1 MKTGRSRVA
10 ALRAVL
16 ILGAAA
22 ATAIAL
28 PAGKAEPPAQEHQHG
43 ASKPAARAPSA
54 SAKKDASQ
62 AATNGCSVCL
72 EQRPLQNPSIYAGW
86 NDTDVKKAYEAA
98 RKYPATLDL
107 IHCFCEC
114 KESPREHHKTLLT
127 CFTNEHAAGCGICQH
142 EAILAAK
149 LKDDGA
155 SDEEVEFTVESLH
168 KTDKHPPTKGRGI

>member
-1 MKTGRSRVA
+1 MRLTRGRSRMA

-16 ILGAAA
+16 VLGAAA
-22 ATAIAL
+22 ATALAL
-28 PAGKAEPPAQEHQHG
+28 PAEKAQPAQTHQHG
-43 ASKPAARAPSA
+43 AAKSAAPDP
-54 SAKKDASQ
+54 AKKSAAQ
-62 AATNGCSVCL
+62 APTNGCSVCL

-98 RKYPATLDL
+98 RKYPATIDL
-107 IHCFCEC
+107 LHCFCEC
-114 KESPREHHKTLLT
+114 KESPREHHKSLLT

-149 LKDDGA
+149 LKDEGA
-155 SDEEVEFTVESLH
+155 SDEEVEYTVESLH

>member
-1 MKTGRSRVA
+1 MHAKTGRSRIA
-10 ALRAVL
+10 ALRAFL
-16 ILGAAA
+16 FLASAAP
-22 ATAIAL
+22 TALAF
-28 PAGKAEPPAQEHQHG
+28 PAEKTAPAQAHQHG
-43 ASKPAARAPSA
+43 ATKPAAPA
-54 SAKKDASQ
+54 AKKDPSQ
-62 AATNGCSVCL
+62 AATNGCAVCV
-72 EQRPLQNPSIYAGW
+72 EKAPLQSPSVYAGW

-98 RKYPATLDL
+98 RKYPATIDL
-107 IHCFCEC
+107 LHCFCEC
-114 KESPREHHKTLLT
+114 KESPREHHKSLLT

>member
-1 MKTGRSRVA
+1 MHVKIGRSRIA

-16 ILGAAA
+16 LLGAAA
-22 ATAIAL
+22 ATAFAF
-28 PAGKAEPPAQEHQHG
+28 PAEKAPAAQAHQHG
-43 ASKPAARAPSA
+43 ATKPPASAP
-54 SAKKDASQ
+54 AKKDPSQ
-62 AATNGCSVCL
+62 AATNGCAVCV
-72 EQRPLQNPSIYAGW
+72 EKAPLQNPAVYAGW

-98 RKYPATLDL
+98 RKYPATIDL
-107 IHCFCEC
+107 LHCFCEC
-114 KESPREHHKTLLT
+114 KESPREHHKSLLT